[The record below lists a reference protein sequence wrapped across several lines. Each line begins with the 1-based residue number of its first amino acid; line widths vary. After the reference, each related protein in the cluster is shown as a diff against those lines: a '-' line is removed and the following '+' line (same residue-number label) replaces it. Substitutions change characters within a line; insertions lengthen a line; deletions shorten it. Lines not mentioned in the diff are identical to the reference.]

1 MSTFINVTGKNKEAV
16 QEWIKLGILKSYDL
30 QGSRGRQIHDSRLVK
45 IRRTTTGITRELA
58 IREEEKL
65 SRIVP
70 YS

>member
-1 MSTFINVTGKNKEAV
+1 MCAFINVTEKNKEAV

-30 QGSRGRQIHDSRLVK
+30 QGAKGRRIHDQRIAK
-45 IRRTTTGITRELA
+45 IHKSTTGITKELA
-58 IREEEKL
+58 FKQEEKF

>member
-1 MSTFINVTGKNKEAV
+1 MSEFINVTERNKEQV
-16 QEWIKLGILKSYDL
+16 QEWIKLGLIKSYDL
-30 QGSRGRQIHDSRLVK
+30 QGVRGRQLHDSRLVK